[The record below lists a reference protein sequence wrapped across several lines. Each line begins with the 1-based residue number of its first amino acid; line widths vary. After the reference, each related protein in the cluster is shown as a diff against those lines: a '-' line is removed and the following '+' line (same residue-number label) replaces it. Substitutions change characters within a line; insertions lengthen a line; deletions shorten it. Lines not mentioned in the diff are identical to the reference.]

1 VLAACGP
8 RNINDVP
15 VPKEPF
21 IPFAPLQTYPE
32 IAWLESVP
40 EARARSAEDHKPLLL
55 FVRAA
60 WSQQSV
66 LMDST
71 IWHDSRVLVEAP
83 RFVALRVDLTQ
94 AYGQPMPDS
103 LKDFAVEGVPT
114 TIVIA
119 TDGHVTG
126 RFAAGAARAAD
137 VASAMREAK

>member
-1 VLAACGP
+1 MRLLPLRTTAPFALLALVLAACGP

-60 WSQQSV
+60 WSQPTRLV
-66 LMDST
+66 L
-71 IWHDSRVLVEAP
+71 
-83 RFVALRVDLTQ
+83 
-94 AYGQPMPDS
+94 
-103 LKDFAVEGVPT
+103 T
-114 TIVIA
+114 T
-119 TDGHVTG
+119 
-126 RFAAGAARAAD
+126 R
-137 VASAMREAK
+137 